1 MGVLP
6 RRMPLLTA
14 VARFEPKGARFAPYL
29 AALGMTLQRKR
40 HWAPYAASITYRT
53 LGPNLPR
60 GAAAAA
66 FLLPLALQFAAR
78 HEGAVRRAGHPGSAR
93 SLGTSLF
100 EAILEQRSGVVI
112 SRHEYD
118 EVWSLL
124 RHADR
129 KVHLKIPE
137 MLADLRGLASE
148 TPHGAGEAYP
158 FVLMAGERRSYNAN
172 QIFRDPAWRKVDKDG
187 ALRMHPAD
195 AATAGLVEGGRAQ
208 VRSAGG
214 ELEVTV
220 EFDEGMRRGVVSLP
234 HGYGARFGDRGPLGP
249 AINRLTRATDC
260 DPFTRTPYH
269 KHVPVAVVAVATAA
283 RDATAAA

>member
-1 MGVLP
+1 
-6 RRMPLLTA
+6 MPLLAA
-14 VARFEPKGARFAPYL
+14 VARFEPKGTRFAPYL

-53 LGPNLPR
+53 LGPTLPC

-78 HEGAVRRAGHPGSAR
+78 HEAAVRRAGHTGSAR
-93 SLGTSLF
+93 SLGSSLF

-118 EVWSLL
+118 EVWSLV

-129 KVHLKIPE
+129 KVHLEVPE
-137 MLADLRGLASE
+137 MLTDLQGLANEPS
-148 TPHGAGEAYP
+148 PDVGDAYP
-158 FVLMAGERRSYNAN
+158 FVLLAGERRSYNAN
-172 QIFRDPAWRKVDKDG
+172 QIFRDPAWRKVDPDG

-195 AATAGLVEGGRAQ
+195 AAAAGLVEGGRAR

-220 EFDEGMRRGVVSLP
+220 EFDAGMRRGVVSLP
-234 HGYGARFGDRGPLGP
+234 HGYGARHRERGPLGP
-249 AINRLTRATDC
+249 AINRLTRAADC

-269 KHVPVAVVAVATAA
+269 KHVPVAVVAVATPKQ
-283 RDATAAA
+283 DATAVA